1 MVFSLIIRIY
11 YRSIGQMASP
21 LFRIFPF
28 DRQMHNES
36 MINKAKEQME
46 NQAIIAKVPYKIV
59 NRSELE
65 TILQQESALVS
76 ADVEYLFDYPT
87 VYVVNQKKAYL

>member
-1 MVFSLIIRIY
+1 
-11 YRSIGQMASP
+11 
-21 LFRIFPF
+21 
-28 DRQMHNES
+28 